1 MVAIVVGAACHGP
14 PRPGPGEPP
23 PTPATEGTATGS
35 LRPGLTRAGLVSL
48 EDLGDA
54 RLWLGLVDGDDRRAG
69 VDVRVELL
77 RDGETVATGL
87 SRCVTGLSG
96 DARRATEVA
105 VPWAAFDAPTLEVG
119 DVLGLRVSTRLGTNA
134 GGGRCGNDRQGGRP
148 SSVDGVRLFY
158 GAVNRDSGVAAT
170 ITPDPSVE
178 LYAASDAPACGRRGR
193 GEPDLTLSEQAPAGD
208 RARCED
214 SGRLRASG
222 GNRWSEVGTWD
233 LPPQCDCANELHPD
247 VRDKPP
253 APEPERVELA
263 DMPIPPVP
271 VDGVCDL
278 AANTQGCVSNIDTV
292 GAFFDDATVAVA
304 VTFGGADTSPF
315 AGDQVIAVRVDG
327 STFANGTPWK
337 CITCG
342 IPAANRQGAG
352 TSTDHPTP
360 FHNGTRLYVGSTI
373 VECGAGL
380 LSDACTPE
388 ATYRYPIR
396 WNVTPDGS
404 GNGGNMRELRISPDG
419 THLLWNS
426 FTVGTRLDQFTY
438 IGRLAFNPAPATGNP
453 AVPRFDLE
461 NVYRLLR
468 DDQPPWRLNPDDPGE
483 LLWNEVTPEVGES
496 RGWSWDGEWITY
508 VGYPTSSSWIDMF
521 MVHLETGEVRQLTR
535 EPEYA
540 DPADL
545 SPDGQW
551 GVYLDTR
558 GSGRQMFVAGMPGIP
573 PLTDLVSSSFVSSVR
588 NEGQRRFFQPIL
600 IDIHADRGTY
610 VGQNLKDPANTD
622 SCPGGATPGSLC
634 DPEWNARADPHWSPD
649 GTAVVYRDQNSV
661 GAAHA
666 DGSGRESR
674 AVIARLVE
682 REPQIYTPPA
692 PTPDEVPWGE
702 PYVPGSPPPFRST
715 LLPPAGT
722 YTVNGS
728 VNGSAEVTITHFTAG
743 PTPVVEEV
751 SVSYQDFSND
761 GINVINGTERVTRL
775 PRSTP
780 TMPHLEWASDLT
792 LTGCQNGTKRTVG
805 PDGTAGGPMRVAID
819 LFQTILYSEGEL
831 ITTLDGTEYLKP
843 PMSANH
849 RPYSDL

>member
-1 MVAIVVGAACHGP
+1 
-14 PRPGPGEPP
+14 
-23 PTPATEGTATGS
+23 
-35 LRPGLTRAGLVSL
+35 VSL
-48 EDLGDA
+48 EELGDA
-54 RLWLGLVDGDDRRAG
+54 HLWLSLVDGDDRRAG

-87 SRCVTGLSG
+87 SRCLTGLSG
-96 DARRATEVA
+96 DARRATEVS
-105 VPWAAFDAPTLEVG
+105 VPWGSFDAPTLEVG
-119 DVLGLRVSTRLGTNA
+119 DVLGLRVSARLGTDA
-134 GGGRCGNDRQGGRP
+134 EGGRCGRERDGGRP
-148 SSVDGVRLFY
+148 SSTEGLRLYY
-158 GAVNRDSGVAAT
+158 GAANRDSGVAAT
-170 ITPDPSVE
+170 IAPDPSVE
-178 LYAASDAPACGRRGR
+178 LYAASDAAACGRRGR
-193 GEPDLTLSEQAPAGD
+193 GEADLTLSEGVPTGD

-222 GNRWSEVGTWD
+222 GNRWSEVGTWN

-247 VRDKPP
+247 VRDNPP

-263 DMPIPPVP
+263 DMSIPPVP
-271 VDGVCDL
+271 AGGVCDL
-278 AANTQGCVSNIDTV
+278 AVNTQGCVSAIEDV
-292 GAFFDDATVAVA
+292 GAFFDDATVAVG
-304 VTFGGADTSPF
+304 VRFGGADTSPF
-315 AGDQVIAVRVDG
+315 AGSQVIAVRVDG
-327 STFANGTPWK
+327 STFSNGTSWK
-337 CITCG
+337 CITCA

-352 TSTDHPTP
+352 TSTNHPTP
-360 FHNGTRLYVGSTI
+360 LHDGTRLYVGDNI
-373 VECGAGL
+373 VECEAGL

-388 ATYRYPIR
+388 ATFRYPIR
-396 WNVTPDGS
+396 WNVSPDGS
-404 GNGGNMRELRISPDG
+404 GDGGRMRELRISPDG

-426 FTVGTRLDQFTY
+426 FTSGTRLDQFTY
-438 IGRLAFNPAPATGNP
+438 IGRLAFNPAPTTGNP

-461 NVYRLLR
+461 NVYRLFR
-468 DDQPPWRLNPDDPGE
+468 DDQPPWRVNPDDPGE

-610 VGQNLKDPANTD
+610 AGQDLKDPAHTD
-622 SCPGGATPGSLC
+622 SCPDGPSPGSLC

-666 DGSGRESR
+666 DGSGREAR

-682 REPQIYTPPA
+682 RTPQPYTPPE

-702 PYVPGSPPPFRST
+702 PYVPGSPAPFRST
-715 LLPPAGT
+715 LLPPEGT
-722 YTVNGS
+722 YTVNGLA
-728 VNGSAEVTITHFTAG
+728 NGSAEVTITHFTDG
-743 PTPVVEEV
+743 PTPVIEEV

-761 GINVINGTERVTRL
+761 GINVVNGTERVTRL
-775 PRSTP
+775 TRSTP
-780 TMPHLEWASDLT
+780 TMPHLEWSSDLT
-792 LTGCQNGTKRTVG
+792 LSGCQEGSKRTIG
-805 PDGTAGGPMRVAID
+805 PDGTPGGPMRVAID

-849 RPYSDL
+849 RPYSEL